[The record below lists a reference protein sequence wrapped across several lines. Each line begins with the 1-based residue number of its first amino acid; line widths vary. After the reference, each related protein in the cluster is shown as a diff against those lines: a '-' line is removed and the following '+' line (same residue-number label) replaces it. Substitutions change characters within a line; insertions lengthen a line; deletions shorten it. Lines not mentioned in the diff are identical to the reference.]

1 MGGEGFKPQT
11 GLTLRVFLEITE
23 KNVPPLLRLI
33 QMVRCSSLL
42 I

>member
-23 KNVPPLLRLI
+23 KNVPPLL
-33 QMVRCSSLL
+33 
-42 I
+42 